1 MKALTLEEAVGAMR
15 GKAGTPL
22 PRLSITGVTTD
33 SRAAQPGQLFIAL
46 AGQRFDGHDFVKEAF
61 ERGATA
67 AVVSRR
73 EMFTAEFPRP
83 VVWVPDTMA
92 ALGELAAY
100 YRNQIAATVIAV
112 TGSNGKTTV
121 REMIHQVLSGKRQGR
136 QAPKSYNNQV
146 GVPLTLLS
154 AEGGDEFLVVE
165 LGTNHPG
172 EIEALAEL
180 ARPDIGV
187 VASIG
192 PAHLEGLGDLAGVV
206 REKTSLFRRVRS
218 GGLAVVNADGLDPST
233 DLPEGLDLNV
243 VSFGESAGADVR
255 LTAFTQEDAGIAF
268 QYNGRFEVNMPV
280 LGKHNAVNAL
290 AAVVVARRLSVSDAE
305 IAERL
310 SSFAP
315 PQMRLQ
321 PMHLGEAEVVFDAYN
336 ANPASVTAA
345 LEVLEALETEGRRVL
360 VLGDMGELGPTSESL
375 HRAVGKRIA
384 AARIDAL
391 VTVGPR
397 AAVVAEECT
406 PRIPCR
412 HYTDAGAAAKAV
424 KTWLRPGDLAMIKG
438 SRVMK
443 LERIVEALNRGAA
456 GAVTTR

>member
-1 MKALTLEEAVGAMR
+1 MKALTLEEAVGAMQ
-15 GKAGTPL
+15 GKAGDPL

-33 SRAAQPGQLFIAL
+33 SRTARPGQLFIAL

-73 EMFTAEFPRP
+73 EVFMADFPRP
-83 VVWVPDTMA
+83 VIWVPDTMV

-100 YRNQIAATVIAV
+100 YRDQIAATVIAV

-121 REMIHQVLSGKRQGR
+121 RGMIHQVLSGKYRGQ

-165 LGTNHPG
+165 LGSNHPG
-172 EIEALAEL
+172 EIEALAKL

-187 VASIG
+187 VVSIG
-192 PAHLEGLGDLAGVV
+192 PAHLEGLEDLAGVI
-206 REKTSLFRRVRS
+206 REKTSLFRRVRP
-218 GGLAVVNADGLDPST
+218 GGLAVVNADGLDPSA

-255 LTAFTQEDAGIAF
+255 LTAFTQKEAGIAF
-268 QYNGRFEVNMPV
+268 QYNGRFQVDMPV

-315 PQMRLQ
+315 PEMRLQ
-321 PMHLGEAEVVFDAYN
+321 RVPLGEAEVIFDAYN
-336 ANPASVTAA
+336 ANPDSVAAA
-345 LEVLEALETEGRRVL
+345 LAVLEALPTEGRRVL
-360 VLGDMGELGPTSESL
+360 VLGDMGELGPQSESL
-375 HRAVGKRIA
+375 HRAVGKRVA
-384 AARIDAL
+384 AGKVDML
-391 VTVGPR
+391 VTVGER
-397 AAVVAEECT
+397 SRVVAEECT
-406 PRIPCR
+406 ARTACR
-412 HYTDAGAAAKAV
+412 HYPDARAAAKAR

-443 LERIVEALNRGAA
+443 LERILEALNRGAE